1 MSEPK
6 PPQPQ
11 PQTVNV
17 AVPQITMKDVDGF
30 AGVWNKGGVTILLDN
45 TAKTFA
51 RDFANIVL
59 KSFVIDQMK
68 RVMQA
73 QAAQAQQQGQ
83 QTVLPSTTPP
93 AANPPKSGLIVEG

>member
-6 PPQPQ
+6 PQPQ

-17 AVPQITMKDVDGF
+17 AVPQVTFKDAEGF
-30 AGVWNKGGVTILLDN
+30 SKAWNKGGIAILLDK
-45 TAKTFA
+45 TAIEFA

-93 AANPPKSGLIVEG
+93 AANPKPGLILEA